1 MRPHLYIGKEPN
13 FNKVIAAS
21 VILHLLFITLITIP
35 LRSRERE
42 YKSYFVNIV
51 TPAQIRRTTGSSAV
65 KTKGKTTKKAVKAKR
80 SPRKRV
86 RAKKGVR
93 LETTD
98 RLKNELQRM
107 KAISAIA
114 KLKKDKEDALAKS
127 NNEEEELA
135 EALDALR
142 KKKQISISSGPGAQ
156 GLRASSKTDAYSAVV
171 RQQILDQW
179 IHPEFE
185 STLEAIVSFKVNT
198 QGEVIKPMIIKSSG
212 NKIFDSSTLKAVKKA
227 SPLPPPAVDE
237 EIEVRFHNEKEL
249 SS

>member
-1 MRPHLYIGKEPN
+1 MNPHLYIGKEPN
-13 FNKVIAAS
+13 FNKIIVAS
-21 VILHLLFITLITIP
+21 VILHLVFITLITIP

-51 TPAQIRRTTGSSAV
+51 TPAQIRRTTSAPAV
-65 KTKGKTTKKAVKAKR
+65 KKKGKTTGKSVKTKPSPRRRVR
-80 SPRKRV
+80 SP
-86 RAKKGVR
+86 KGVR
-93 LETTD
+93 LESTD

-114 KLKKDKEDALAKS
+114 KLKKEKEEALDKSKE
-127 NNEEEELA
+127 EEEELA
-135 EALDALR
+135 EALEDIR
-142 KKKQISISSGPGAQ
+142 KKKQISISTGPGAQ
-156 GLRASSKTDAYSAVV
+156 GVRASTKTDAYSAVV
-171 RQQILDQW
+171 RQQILAEW

-185 STLEAIVSFKVNT
+185 SALEAIVSFKVNT
-198 QGEVIKPMIIKSSG
+198 NGDVIAPRIIKSSG
-212 NKIFDSSTLKAVKKA
+212 NRIFDSSTIKAVKKA

>member
-1 MRPHLYIGKEPN
+1 MNPHLYIGKEPN
-13 FNKVIAAS
+13 FNKIIVAS
-21 VILHLLFITLITIP
+21 VILHLVFITLITVP

-51 TPAQIRRTTGSSAV
+51 TPAQIRRTTSAPAV
-65 KTKGKTTKKAVKAKR
+65 KKKGKTTGKSVKAKA
-80 SPRKRV
+80 SPRRRV
-86 RAKKGVR
+86 RSTKGVR
-93 LETTD
+93 LESTD

-127 NNEEEELA
+127 KEEEEELA
-135 EALDALR
+135 EALEDIR
-142 KKKQISISSGPGAQ
+142 KKKQISISTGPGAQ
-156 GLRASSKTDAYSAVV
+156 GLRASTKTDAYSAVV
-171 RQQILDQW
+171 RQHILAEW

-185 STLEAIVSFKVNT
+185 SALEAIVSFKVNT
-198 QGEVIKPMIIKSSG
+198 NGDVIAPMIIKSSG
-212 NKIFDSSTLKAVKKA
+212 NRIFDSSTIKAVKKA